1 MRHLKSGKKLN
12 RTASHRNATLRALAS
27 ALFEHKRI
35 HTTEAKAKA
44 LRPYA
49 EKLISRAK
57 NAIKNEQSGN
67 IPQGQNVD
75 VHSRRVVYKEIKNK
89 EVLQELFDSI
99 APVVIER
106 NGGYTRIVKT
116 GFRRGDAAKTAI
128 IELVDWSSDQD
139 ASFQKSSTPKKKKED
154 KVEEPAVAEEA
165 TEEVEE
171 TPESAKEEEAEA
183 VAETVEEATE
193 EVADESAEEETT
205 TKDSETDTQSEE
217 AAEETSEDTKE
228 KAEASEEVV
237 EEETAEEEKKE
248 KSEETSE
255 TEESKEE
262 DNSDDTEEE
271 KKD

>member
-57 NAIKNEQSGN
+57 NAIKNEQSGKV
-67 IPQGQNVD
+67 PEGQNVD

-89 EVLQELFDSI
+89 EILQELFDSI
-99 APVVIER
+99 APVVIDR

-139 ASFQKSSTPKKKKED
+139 AAFKKSSTPKKKKKKEEV
-154 KVEEPAVAEEA
+154 VEEEVTPVAD
-165 TEEVEE
+165 EVEE
-171 TPESAKEEEAEA
+171 TPETAKEEEAA
-183 VAETVEEATE
+183 AVEEAVEEVTE
-193 EVADESAEEETT
+193 EAATED
-205 TKDSETDTQSEE
+205 TDTQ
-217 AAEETSEDTKE
+217 EETSEEAPAEEEAPQAEAKE
-228 KAEASEEVV
+228 AEASVKEEAPAEEADNAPEENKEETASEESS
-237 EEETAEEEKKE
+237 EEETKE
-248 KSEETSE
+248 
-255 TEESKEE
+255 
-262 DNSDDTEEE
+262 
-271 KKD
+271 